1 MGEKCVVKFASTAS
15 IAQIQY
21 RGWILGTPLRM
32 MKRSESL
39 VSDESLSLCLDLK
52 GLPRLL
58 LQVFQIHLSMK

>member
-1 MGEKCVVKFASTAS
+1 MGEKCVVKFVRRTAS

-58 LQVFQIHLSMK
+58 LQVF